1 MESTGIHT
9 HINQRN
15 LKGPGPISDVMG
27 FFILHFSFLQGLPN
41 SPYFDPYFPNL
52 ALYKLFA
59 VLDHMTSHGHDLFS
73 NKLN

>member
-15 LKGPGPISDVMG
+15 LKGPGPISDVMRLG
-27 FFILHFSFLQGLPN
+27 GGGLHFSFLQGLPN

-52 ALYKLFA
+52 AL
-59 VLDHMTSHGHDLFS
+59 
-73 NKLN
+73 